1 MEDNENNT
9 NKEYFADEEDFII
22 LQYKVNDKLKNIRKN
37 MELMNGN
44 IKTLG
49 IIIDN
54 TIKLIKKHIERCE
67 MHKK

>member
-22 LQYKVNDKLKNIRKN
+22 LQYKVNDKLKNIHKN